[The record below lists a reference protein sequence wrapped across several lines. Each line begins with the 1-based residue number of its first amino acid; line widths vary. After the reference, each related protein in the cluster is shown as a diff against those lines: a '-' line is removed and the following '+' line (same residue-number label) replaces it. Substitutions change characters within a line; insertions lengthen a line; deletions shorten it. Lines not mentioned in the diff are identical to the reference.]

1 MYTVQTPKCDH
12 SFHAEC
18 PLLHWP
24 WLLQLLLFP
33 VSNTHLYIS
42 GHRSSGGTVFFIF
55 LAFVFE
61 KETEKYKYKSKEI
74 NISWVGQS
82 TIFKLPSPWL
92 HAYVRVHVYVHFKLQ
107 HWANKSQTQLTS
119 WAINLSRVVNSE
131 ICISADPTFQQV
143 VKLCG
148 QTSVAEEGNL
158 GVLELGGAAWLD
170 LSCRDTVVVIQN
182 LNNAV
187 GLSEKSKKCHWSQV
201 SQKYQMMFKT
211 LIMPQY
217 KIPISVTSVSRSLAS
232 PWSIICCRKILFK
245 ISSAK
250 LSWKYTCM
258 PT

>member
-55 LAFVFE
+55 VAFVFE

-143 VKLCG
+143 VKHCG
-148 QTSVAEEGNL
+148 QTFWSNF
-158 GVLELGGAAWLD
+158 
-170 LSCRDTVVVIQN
+170 VV
-182 LNNAV
+182 
-187 GLSEKSKKCHWSQV
+187 
-201 SQKYQMMFKT
+201 
-211 LIMPQY
+211 
-217 KIPISVTSVSRSLAS
+217 
-232 PWSIICCRKILFK
+232 
-245 ISSAK
+245 K
-250 LSWKYTCM
+250 LL
-258 PT
+258 